1 MSDEAT
7 RIEGRQTTPPT
18 LAAFKPNGR
27 KRASTACRTARAV
40 TCATL
45 TIRTVRTG
53 QYEPPPPR
61 GAHPRQ
67 DQAERGVSDE
77 DHIEMR
83 RRFAEEELLQEGGF
97 EPAPD
102 DGAELWVRREEGL
115 LRLYMRQQ
123 ALEEARKGSA

>member
-1 MSDEAT
+1 MSE
-7 RIEGRQTTPPT
+7 
-18 LAAFKPNGR
+18 
-27 KRASTACRTARAV
+27 
-40 TCATL
+40 
-45 TIRTVRTG
+45 
-53 QYEPPPPR
+53 
-61 GAHPRQ
+61 
-67 DQAERGVSDE
+67 E

-83 RRFAEEELLQEGGF
+83 RRFAEEQLLQEGGF